1 MEGYTTVIDGYTV
14 TNRYEPEKTTV
25 TVSKVWQDNDNQ
37 DGKRPASITIH
48 LLANGEQVASQVIT
62 AEMGWTYTFAE
73 LARYADGKE
82 IVYTITEDAVEGY
95 TTVIDGFTVIN
106 RYEPEKTTVTVNKVW
121 VDNDDA
127 HSKRPA
133 YVQVV
138 LLANGEQ
145 VGEVVLLSESN
156 NWSHIWTD
164 LYLYADGG
172 TIVYTVEEWNVAEG
186 YTVSYSNDGLN
197 FQITNTL
204 EEIPDGPPPTGD
216 NIQLVVMLMMVS
228 MVSVLLMTVRK
239 KSRDE

>member
-1 MEGYTTVIDGYTV
+1 M
-14 TNRYEPEKTTV
+14 
-25 TVSKVWQDNDNQ
+25 
-37 DGKRPASITIH
+37 
-48 LLANGEQVASQVIT
+48 
-62 AEMGWTYTFAE
+62 
-73 LARYADGKE
+73 
-82 IVYTITEDAVEGY
+82 
-95 TTVIDGFTVIN
+95 
-106 RYEPEKTTVTVNKVW
+106 
-121 VDNDDA
+121 
-127 HSKRPA
+127 
-133 YVQVV
+133 
-138 LLANGEQ
+138 
-145 VGEVVLLSESN
+145 LLSESN